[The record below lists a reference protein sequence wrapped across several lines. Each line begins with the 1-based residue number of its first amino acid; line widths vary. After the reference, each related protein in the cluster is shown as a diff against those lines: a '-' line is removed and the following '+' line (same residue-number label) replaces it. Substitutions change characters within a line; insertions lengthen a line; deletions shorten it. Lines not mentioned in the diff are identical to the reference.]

1 MNYYIHIPFCRQKCP
16 YCKFAL
22 TPIFDEAKKR
32 RYLAHLQKEIQ
43 ECSEEWAETIY
54 FWWGTP
60 SILSKQEIQ
69 NILTS
74 FSSYWERTE
83 VSFECNPEDIK
94 EWYVK
99 DLLSLGINRI
109 SLGIQSLNDSTL
121 KIIHR
126 SNKKSIL
133 KALKI
138 IENEWSQHIWSLS
151 VNVDFILWLPYATKW
166 ETLKNIQELH
176 KQYSFITH
184 TSVYMLED
192 GLYPKDWKSQ
202 TINDG
207 EMEHEYNEI
216 CMYFD
221 TLWWNHY
228 EISNWARK
236 WYECQHNLGYWNHVN
251 YRGFGLSATNYI
263 DEKRWENSASFYGY
277 YKKEHSEKESI
288 DEEKR
293 DLEEVIFSIRT
304 FSLESKNFPD
314 TILQELLEEKLI
326 QIAWGKIILTPTW
339 IFQENTILSKLIQIC
354 HCGSEVEH
362 AHGKGAVAGSIP
374 ASGSSMQ
381 KFDL

>member
-1 MNYYIHIPFCRQKCP
+1 LPTKCP

-43 ECSEEWAETIY
+43 EYSEEWAETIY

-60 SILSKQEIQ
+60 SVLSKQEIQ
-69 NILTS
+69 NILSS
-74 FSSYWERTE
+74 FLSYWERTE

-121 KIIHR
+121 KTIHR
-126 SNKKSIL
+126 SNKESIL

-138 IENEWSQHIWSLS
+138 IENEWSQYTWSLS
-151 VNVDFILWLPYATKW
+151 VNVDFILWLPYTTKW
-166 ETLKNIQELH
+166 ETLNNIQELH
-176 KQYSFITH
+176 KRYSFITH

-207 EMEHEYNEI
+207 EMEYEYNEI

-228 EISNWARK
+228 EISNWAKK
-236 WYECQHNLGYWNHVN
+236 WYKCQHNLWYWNHVN
-251 YRGFGLSATNYI
+251 YRGFGLSATSYI

-277 YKKEHSEKESI
+277 YKKEDSEKESI
-288 DEEKR
+288 DEEKKE
-293 DLEEVIFSIRT
+293 LEKIIFAIRT

-314 TILQELLEEKLI
+314 TILQELIEEKLI
-326 QIAWGKIILTPTW
+326 QIAWGKIMLTPAW
-339 IFQENTILSKLIQIC
+339 IFKKILYWASLYRY
-354 HCGSEVEH
+354 
-362 AHGKGAVAGSIP
+362 ATVA
-374 ASGSSMQ
+374 Q
-381 KFDL
+381 R